1 MPKRRFLP
9 HPCACGGRSHP
20 LETFLEYQLS
30 DSNAFSGDRPQAYSQ
45 TPAGRSGSI
54 KNKLRR
60 SPSSLPSH
68 EMPKR
73 DLCDGRAFTGHIL

>member
-1 MPKRRFLP
+1 MPKRRFRP
-9 HPCACGGRSHP
+9 HPCACGGRSRP

-54 KNKLRR
+54 GNRLRHG
-60 SPSSLPSH
+60 PSSLPSH
-68 EMPKR
+68 EVSER
-73 DLCDGRAFTGHIL
+73 DLSDGRAFAGHTL